1 MTDEQGR
8 ASEKKGRVKPID
20 VENVEFEFVR
30 KVERG
35 NKLDEQNL
43 TILSEP
49 CTPHKSSLAKKLIKS
64 VGGTPVQG
72 SEDIVPVTWVSG
84 PPTQVQRMSPN
95 SAALA
100 LLMGFPE
107 GKIQMQ
113 GETVKHLSGVHMG
126 GTKQVTIELIQPDG
140 RLIDKIED
148 VNFLDWTGQK
158 ELVEDELL
166 EVEIKQ
172 NIDLNLCSMGKEKKG
187 RDPDKLS
194 PAAEKRK
201 RVAEAREEKKQRG
214 KEKKLKP
221 LPKSGLGSKS
231 PVEKKGSSMATRSS
245 PRSRPGPPSEMTTTV
260 TPAKQPVRKSPRF
273 KETPTTPATPMPTLQ
288 LGDKDDDPTFPMAE
302 DPIR

>member
-49 CTPHKSSLAKKLIKS
+49 CTLHKSSLAKKLIKS
-64 VGGTPVQG
+64 MGGGTPVQG

-100 LLMGFPE
+100 LLTGFAE

-113 GETVKHLSGVHMG
+113 GETVRHLSGVHMG

-140 RLIDKIED
+140 RLIDKIEE
-148 VNFLDWTGQK
+148 VNFLDWSGQK

-172 NIDLNLCSMGKEKKG
+172 NIDSNLCSMGKEKKG
-187 RDPDKLS
+187 RNPDKLL

-201 RVAEAREEKKQRG
+201 RAAEAREKKKQRE
-214 KEKKLKP
+214 KEKKPKP
-221 LPKSGLGSKS
+221 LPK
-231 PVEKKGSSMATRSS
+231 
-245 PRSRPGPPSEMTTTV
+245 
-260 TPAKQPVRKSPRF
+260 
-273 KETPTTPATPMPTLQ
+273 
-288 LGDKDDDPTFPMAE
+288 
-302 DPIR
+302 

>member
-64 VGGTPVQG
+64 MGGGTPVQG

-84 PPTQVQRMSPN
+84 PPTQVQQMSPN

-100 LLMGFPE
+100 LLTGFAE

-113 GETVKHLSGVHMG
+113 GETVRHLSGVHTG
-126 GTKQVTIELIQPDG
+126 ETKQVTIELIQPDG
-140 RLIDKIED
+140 RLIDKIEE
-148 VNFLDWTGQK
+148 VNFLDWSGQK
-158 ELVEDELL
+158 ELVEDLL
-166 EVEIKQ
+166 EVEIKR
-172 NIDLNLCSMGKEKKG
+172 NIDSNLCSMGKEKKG
-187 RDPDKLS
+187 RDPDKL
-194 PAAEKRK
+194 
-201 RVAEAREEKKQRG
+201 
-214 KEKKLKP
+214 
-221 LPKSGLGSKS
+221 
-231 PVEKKGSSMATRSS
+231 
-245 PRSRPGPPSEMTTTV
+245 
-260 TPAKQPVRKSPRF
+260 
-273 KETPTTPATPMPTLQ
+273 
-288 LGDKDDDPTFPMAE
+288 
-302 DPIR
+302 

>member
-64 VGGTPVQG
+64 AGGTPGQG
-72 SEDIVPVTWVSG
+72 LEDIVPVTWVSG

-100 LLMGFPE
+100 LLTGFTE

-113 GETVKHLSGVHMG
+113 GETVRHLSGIHMG
-126 GTKQVTIELIQPDG
+126 RTKQVTIELIQPDG
-140 RLIDKIED
+140 RLIDKIEE
-148 VNFLDWTGQK
+148 VNFLDWSGQK

-172 NIDLNLCSMGKEKKG
+172 NIDSNLCSMGKEKKG

-194 PAAEKRK
+194 PAAKKR
-201 RVAEAREEKKQRG
+201 RRAAEAREKKKRNRNLFQNQ
-214 KEKKLKP
+214 
-221 LPKSGLGSKS
+221 
-231 PVEKKGSSMATRSS
+231 V
-245 PRSRPGPPSEMTTTV
+245 
-260 TPAKQPVRKSPRF
+260 
-273 KETPTTPATPMPTLQ
+273 
-288 LGDKDDDPTFPMAE
+288 
-302 DPIR
+302 